1 MATKKEYE
9 TLLEKVSV
17 ISQKYEKE
25 YTRKQKAGEYYNIFN
40 IIGKASDEVNIHT
53 KFLTNLLDPKG
64 DHGCGDIFLK
74 LFLEQV
80 KVNIGKN
87 INLENS
93 RVYYEY
99 DIGPITE
106 NSENG
111 GRLDILIEINNNF
124 AIIIE
129 NKIYAGDQPKQLLRY
144 KNYAAKYNKHKIFYL
159 TIDGNEPSND
169 STCIEDVVSEN
180 PYWEEISYKE
190 HIKSFLENWLKD
202 NEKQTHIYPIIK
214 QYIQVLDY
222 LTDNYVSNDEEKKIK
237 ELLREDNNIQL
248 AAELGK
254 KILPAKKE
262 IFKKL
267 FNTLIEKVKKINK
280 RIIMN
285 LEINDSDSENEEQ
298 VRYWRIYIHKKCWK
312 SRLTFEID
320 SKTFECKFGI
330 TLKKEEN
337 TTSLQKK
344 LRALKTNKNNHE
356 WWMIWEHPSEN
367 YAYWDAE
374 IFANINEN
382 PTTFVNI
389 LTDKIESYINVLDN
403 MKENMKKNKLE
414 NVNRPSDPIQE
425 IDRNNILLKN
435 NYLLYTEKL
444 CNQLDGAL
452 VLYFKVKN
460 MDVIE
465 NWEYDKYFDGDK
477 KYLYFIPL
485 RNQNSIIEIG
495 FGNYLEDG
503 FIDEDKQKFNSWF
516 DRVSFDKD
524 EIIRY
529 STFNNNSWVGRKYKY
544 NGDYS
549 QESLGRLKNQIKK
562 FLNTLLNNLKNNK

>member
-1 MATKKEYE
+1 MATKEE
-9 TLLEKVSV
+9 TLLKRVSD

-25 YTRKQKAGEYYNIFN
+25 YTKKQKAGEYYNIFN

-53 KFLTNLLDPKG
+53 KFLANLLDPKG

-80 KVNIGKN
+80 KVNIG
-87 INLENS
+87 NLEKS
-93 RVYYEY
+93 KVYYEY

-111 GRLDILIEINNNF
+111 GRLDILIEINKNF

-144 KNYAAKYNKHKIFYL
+144 KNYATKYKKYKIFYL
-159 TIDGNEPSND
+159 TPNGHEPSDESTGND
-169 STCIEDVVSEN
+169 DK
-180 PYWEEISYKE
+180 YWEEISYEE

-202 NEKQTHIYPIIK
+202 NKKQTHIYPIIQ

-222 LTDNYVSNDEEKKIK
+222 LTDNYVSNDEEKEIK
-237 ELLREDNNIQL
+237 ELLCKDNNIQL

-254 KILPAKKE
+254 KIFPAKKE

-285 LEINDSDSENEEQ
+285 LEINDSGSENEEQ
-298 VRYWRIYIHKKCWK
+298 VRYWRIYIHKNYWN

-337 TTSLQKK
+337 TKRLQKK
-344 LRALKTNKNNHE
+344 LRALKANKNNHE

-389 LTDKIESYINVLDN
+389 LTDKIESYINILDN
-403 MKENMKKNKLE
+403 MEENKLE
-414 NVNRPSDPIQE
+414 NVNRTSDPIQE
-425 IDRNNILLKN
+425 IDSNNILLQN
-435 NYLLYTEKL
+435 NYLLYAEKL
-444 CNQLDGAL
+444 YNQLDGAL

-503 FIDEDKQKFNSWF
+503 FIDEDIQKFNSWF
-516 DRVSFDKD
+516 KDDSFDNTKQC
-524 EIIRY
+524 
-529 STFNNNSWVGRKYKY
+529 SKFNKPSWV
-544 NGDYS
+544 
-549 QESLGRLKNQIKK
+549 
-562 FLNTLLNNLKNNK
+562 

>member
-1 MATKKEYE
+1 MATNKDYT
-9 TLLEKVSV
+9 TLLKIVSD
-17 ISQKYEKE
+17 ISQKYEKK
-25 YTRKQKAGEYYNIFN
+25 YTEKQKAGEYYNIFN

-106 NSENG
+106 NSKNG

-144 KNYAAKYNKHKIFYL
+144 KNYAAKYRKYKIFYL
-159 TIDGNEPSND
+159 TPNGYEPSDESTGNND
-169 STCIEDVVSEN
+169 K
-180 PYWEEISYKE
+180 YWEEISYEE

-202 NEKQTHIYPIIK
+202 NKKQTHIYPIIQ
-214 QYIQVLDY
+214 QYIQLIDC
-222 LTDNYVSNDEEKKIK
+222 LTDNCVSEDEEKDIRN
-237 ELLREDNNIQL
+237 LLLANNNIEL
-248 AAELGK
+248 AIDLCE

-267 FNTLIEKVKKINK
+267 FNTLKNEVKNINNKI
-280 RIIMN
+280 IVN

-298 VRYWRIYIHKKCWK
+298 VRYWRIYIHKNCWN

-337 TTSLQKK
+337 TTRLQKK
-344 LRALKTNKNNHE
+344 LRALKPNKNNHE

-374 IFANINEN
+374 IFANINKN
-382 PTTFVNI
+382 PKTFVKI
-389 LTDKIESYINVLDN
+389 LTDKIESYINVLDGI
-403 MKENMKKNKLE
+403 EEKKFEDGILN
-414 NVNRPSDPIQE
+414 SDSDQE
-425 IDRNNILLKN
+425 IDENNILLKK
-435 NYLLYTEKL
+435 NYLLYAEKL
-444 CNQLDGAL
+444 CNQLDEAL
-452 VLYFKVKN
+452 VLYFEVNN

-465 NWEYDKYFDGDK
+465 NWGYDKYFDDDK

-503 FIDEDKQKFNSWF
+503 FIDEDIQKFNSWF
-516 DRVSFDKD
+516 DRVSFDEDK
-524 EIIRY
+524 IRQY

-549 QESLGRLKNQIKK
+549 QDSLQRLRNDILM
-562 FLNTLLNNLKNNK
+562 FLETLLNNLK

>member
-1 MATKKEYE
+1 MAKKNEYE
-9 TLLEKVSV
+9 TLLKTVSD
-17 ISQKYEKE
+17 ISQEYEKK
-25 YTRKQKAGEYYNIFN
+25 YTKKQKAGEYYNIFN

-53 KFLTNLLDPKG
+53 KFLANLLDPKG

-87 INLENS
+87 NLENS

-106 NSENG
+106 NSEKG

-144 KNYAAKYNKHKIFYL
+144 KNYAAKYRKYKIFYL
-159 TIDGNEPSND
+159 TPNGHEPSDESTGNND
-169 STCIEDVVSEN
+169 K
-180 PYWEEISYKE
+180 YWEEISYEE

-202 NEKQTHIYPIIK
+202 NKKQTHIYPIIQ

-222 LTDNYVSNDEEKKIK
+222 LTDNYVSNDEEKEIK
-237 ELLREDNNIQL
+237 ELLCKDNNIQL

-254 KILPAKKE
+254 KIFPAKKE

-298 VRYWRIYIHKKCWK
+298 VRYWRIYIHKNCWK

-337 TTSLQKK
+337 TTRLPKK

-374 IFANINEN
+374 IFANINKN
-382 PTTFVNI
+382 PTTFVKI
-389 LTDKIESYINVLDN
+389 LTDKIKSYINVLDN
-403 MKENMKKNKLE
+403 MEENKLE
-414 NVNRPSDPIQE
+414 NENQTSDSKQKIGS
-425 IDRNNILLKN
+425 NNILLKN
-435 NYLLYTEKL
+435 NYLLYAEKL

-503 FIDEDKQKFNSWF
+503 FIDEDIQKFKSWF
-516 DRVSFDKD
+516 KDDSFDNTKQC
-524 EIIRY
+524 
-529 STFNNNSWVGRKYKY
+529 SKFNKPSWVGRKYKY

-549 QESLGRLKNQIKK
+549 QKSLGLLKNQIEI
-562 FLNTLLNNLKNNK
+562 FLNTLLNNL